1 MVDKSEKVRWLVRLG
16 YLARG
21 LVYILIGYLAFEAR
35 DTGKAEEG
43 ASGVFALLQDVPL
56 GTALLYPVAIGLAGY
71 AIFRFSSAILDS
83 ENHGTDNEGI
93 AHRIGHFGSGLAH
106 LFLAYAAFQF
116 AQGSRQVAAGGDA
129 AQQAAGLILSFELG
143 SFILGLIGAG
153 FLIAGAMQAK
163 KAATASFMQRVSS
176 LAPTFTCWLGRVGHA
191 ARALVFAVIG
201 WSLLQSAWFDNS
213 SQVKSLGSAIGAL
226 SDHAT
231 VHTFVAL
238 GLLVF
243 GIFSVILS
251 RYRIVPDID
260 PG

>member
-83 ENHGTDNEGI
+83 ENHGTDKEGI

-116 AQGSRQVAAGGDA
+116 AQGSRQV
-129 AQQAAGLILSFELG
+129 AGLILSFELG

-213 SQVKSLGSAIGAL
+213 SQVKSLGGAIGAL